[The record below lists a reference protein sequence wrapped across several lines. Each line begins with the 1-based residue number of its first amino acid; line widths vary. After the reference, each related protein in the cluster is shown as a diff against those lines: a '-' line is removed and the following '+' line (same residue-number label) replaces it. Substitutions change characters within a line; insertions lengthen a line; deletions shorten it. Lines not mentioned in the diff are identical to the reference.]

1 MKLSK
6 YIIQVDEELA
16 NLFEEIGC
24 TIYPIGD
31 GTYYSIDEDAP
42 QEAHDLAISAIE
54 GYPDAVDEVR
64 GFKVT
69 KSSLPTS
76 KNKTLAGQI
85 RKMKE

>member
-64 GFKVT
+64 GFEVT